1 MSMVAMSCRL
11 LPALGVLAL
20 LLVAVIGCGGDGPV
34 DAVPSGEE
42 ASHVRASSPV
52 SEDAASL
59 PPAIPAAAS
68 ESFQALPPSSREFF
82 SAGPVEE
89 SAATARTLPAEP
101 YSGDIASWEPRDVES
116 FDLFSGSGGQAAGY
130 PIDGTAS
137 VEEVLEEGLRSA
149 GASTRCTSRSVGR
162 RPGSRS
168 VRSATGAASRG
179 RVRTPG
185 QRALAIRYRLGW
197 LEEDEAISP
206 SCTAYLE
213 LLFNATLVT
222 RNVSDYVRRS
232 PIRAVDP
239 REALSRTCCDARS
252 IAGGAQLAGR
262 R

>member
-149 GASTRCTSRSVGR
+149 GASPVHIAVRGTASGE
-162 RPGSRS
+162 S
-168 VRSATGAASRG
+168 VRCDWRG
-179 RVRTPG
+179 IARTPG
-185 QRALAIRYRLGW
+185 QRALAIRYRLG
-197 LEEDEAISP
+197 LEEDEAIP
-206 SCTAYLE
+206 SAAYLE

-222 RNVSDYVRRS
+222 RNVSDYVRS

-239 REALSRTCCDARS
+239 REALSR
-252 IAGGAQLAGR
+252 LL
-262 R
+262 